1 MKDYKAGIYLRLSK
15 EDSEVKKIVDDL
27 KIRVDKLSSQI
38 NMQMNNTK
46 LQHSN
51 NNKVKDEKNIS
62 RSSLIIHEK
71 YVLRNSWFLLQD
83 DNEDRSDDTGIA
95 DEFNRMERRTQGDG
109 RSH

>member
-1 MKDYKAGIYLRLSK
+1 MSFGLG
-15 EDSEVKKIVDDL
+15 KI
-27 KIRVDKLSSQI
+27 
-38 NMQMNNTK
+38 NNTIK
-46 LQHSN
+46 INQ
-51 NNKVKDEKNIS
+51 DEKNIS
-62 RSSLIIHEK
+62 CSSLIRHEK